1 MKPSE
6 EFENL
11 DDETKEFLKEL
22 CEDILR
28 RKKMSYR
35 YHTVQANTFAEVAK
49 LYHTVKPI
57 ISKNHSGKDDLRPV
71 GVRSRKW
78 ERIIKVNDQKYI
90 LNDGEVDQINFWP
103 HWNKMDRLPTMQEV
117 EALAPIVWSIDDEG
131 NEFIKIRNGSGEQA
145 HQTRYAFLQHTLP
158 YGMRLLIENGK
169 QYIEVRSGVV
179 PNSKLSSYFL
189 PKSEYFWKQA
199 DSKDD
204 GRQLHFTK
212 PVNSKFWSPQGN
224 TFMFSPPKKRID
236 KKRKADLKDAI
247 EGMWGYI
254 GAMWTLVDVGD
265 GRYDYQAYEKVKDNL
280 HEHYFAWSGEEKG
293 TSYWWSWKGKGDFI
307 AHVFKT
313 EDHPCRVDLLDMF
326 VRDSDLSGISR
337 NAYEGE
343 LDEKQA
349 QSRVRNQYNR
359 WINTALELEYLHSE
373 KSIVEVKGKR

>member
-22 CEDILR
+22 CQDILR

-35 YHTVQANTFAEVAK
+35 YHTVQANTFVEVAK
-49 LYHTVKPI
+49 LYNTVKPI
-57 ISKNHSGKDDLRPV
+57 VSKNHSKEDDLRPV

-90 LNDGEVDQINFWP
+90 LNDGECDQINFWP

-131 NEFIKIRNGSGEQA
+131 NEFIKVRNGSGEQA

-169 QYIEVRSGVV
+169 QYIELVNKGSTQH
-179 PNSKLSSYFL
+179 FL
-189 PKSEYFWKQA
+189 PKSEYFWKHA
-199 DSKDD
+199 GSKDD

-212 PVNSKFWSPQGN
+212 PANSKFWLPQGN
-224 TFMFSPPKKRID
+224 TFTFSPPKKRID

-254 GAMWTLVDVGD
+254 GAMWTLVDIGD
-265 GRYDYQAYEKVKDNL
+265 GRYDYHAYEKVKDNL
-280 HEHYFAWSGEEKG
+280 NEHYNGWLGGDSQEM
-293 TSYWWSWKGKGDFI
+293 SHWWSWKGKGDFI
-307 AHVFKT
+307 AHVFQT

-373 KSIVEVKGKR
+373 KSIVEVKGER

>member
-22 CEDILR
+22 CKDILR

-49 LYHTVKPI
+49 LYNTVKPI
-57 ISKNHSGKDDLRPV
+57 VSKNHSKEDDLRPV

-78 ERIIKVNDQKYI
+78 ERIIKINDQKYI
-90 LNDGEVDQINFWP
+90 LNNGECDQINFWP

-131 NEFIKIRNGSGEQA
+131 NEFIKIRNGSGESA

-169 QYIEVRSGVV
+169 QYIEVRSGGA
-179 PNSKLSSYFL
+179 PINYFL

-199 DSKDD
+199 GDKDD

-212 PVNSKFWSPQGN
+212 PANSKFWLPQGN

-254 GAMWTLVDVGD
+254 GAMWTLVDIGD
-265 GRYDYQAYEKVKDNL
+265 GRWDYHAYEKVKDNL
-280 HEHYFAWSGEEKG
+280 NEHYFAWSGEEKE
-293 TSYWWSWKGKGDFI
+293 TNYWWSWKGKGDFI

-373 KSIVEVKGKR
+373 KSIVEVKGER